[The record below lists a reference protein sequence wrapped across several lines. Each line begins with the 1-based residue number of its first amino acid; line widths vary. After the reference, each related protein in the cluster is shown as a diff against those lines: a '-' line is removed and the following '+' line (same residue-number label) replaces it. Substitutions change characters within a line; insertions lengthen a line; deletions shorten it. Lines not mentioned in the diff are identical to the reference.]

1 MHLQN
6 FIRVYF
12 SKSTLNDIHNK
23 LVATRVD
30 KANGSVAFICQPFYA
45 LVLINE
51 LGLDHNNTDTSHTYI
66 LVHKTNIEVIS
77 GHVAFL
83 RI

>member
-30 KANGSVAFICQPFYA
+30 KANQPFYA

-51 LGLDHNNTDTSHTYI
+51 LGLDHNNTDTNHTYI

-77 GHVAFL
+77 GHVTFL